1 MKNVLSS
8 CHVNEL
14 YQTLLALTLSVFW
27 NWKASKKRQE
37 RKKIKT

>member
-27 NWKASKKRQE
+27 SWKASKKGKRE
-37 RKKIKT
+37 RK